1 MKKKKDKLTYRDMVE
16 ILGSYRKELLIVRN
30 EISGLHFL
38 INSFLEMHGDVEK
51 LTEFIKGT
59 IEEKENS
66 STDREKEQAK
76 GSRTSKTVSKSG

>member
-1 MKKKKDKLTYRDMVE
+1 MKKKKDKLTYKDMIE
-16 ILGSYRKELLIVRN
+16 IIGSYRKELLIVRN

-51 LTEFIKGT
+51 LTKFIKGT
-59 IEEKENS
+59 IEEKKNS

-76 GSRTSKTVSKSG
+76 GSRTSKIVSKSG